1 MTSSAYLRLLVFLSL
16 PAVLIPACASSSL
29 AFCMMYSTCKL
40 NKQGN
45 NIEALMF
52 FFPNFEPVHCS
63 MSSSNYCFLSC
74 RQVSQGYSHL
84 IKNILQ
90 FVVIHTVK
98 GFSIVNEAEVDVY
111 LKFSCF
117 FYVQHMLAIWSLVP
131 LPFLNPACTHA
142 IRLFILLA
150 VFCSLLSQIH
160 SHSVL

>member
-1 MTSSAYLRLLVFLSL
+1 MACMILVLWMLSFKPDFSVSFFTFIKRLCSSSSLSAIKVTSSAYLRLLVFLSL

-45 NIEALMF
+45 NIEALTF

-117 FYVQHMLAIWSLVP
+117 FYVQHMLAI
-131 LPFLNPACTHA
+131 
-142 IRLFILLA
+142 
-150 VFCSLLSQIH
+150 
-160 SHSVL
+160 